1 LSGAL
6 VAHLVLRAEALI
18 LDTYHGLLAVE
29 WGTALGLL
37 ATNSGVAH
45 RTVTVGSVH
54 GASASI
60 QALAIGGITVNGG
73 QGQSR
78 RSIAR
83 ARLTVVTWEYL

>member
-1 LSGAL
+1 
-6 VAHLVLRAEALI
+6 
-18 LDTYHGLLAVE
+18 
-29 WGTALGLL
+29 
-37 ATNSGVAH
+37 
-45 RTVTVGSVH
+45 VGSVH